1 MRKLKYKPRTKLE
14 KKLWIGKADL
24 KDSGE
29 GYL

>member
-1 MRKLKYKPRTKLE
+1 MKVKYKPRTRQE
-14 KKLWIGKADL
+14 KKLWIDKANL

>member
-1 MRKLKYKPRTKLE
+1 MKVKYKPRTKQE
-14 KKLWIGKADL
+14 KKMWTDKADL